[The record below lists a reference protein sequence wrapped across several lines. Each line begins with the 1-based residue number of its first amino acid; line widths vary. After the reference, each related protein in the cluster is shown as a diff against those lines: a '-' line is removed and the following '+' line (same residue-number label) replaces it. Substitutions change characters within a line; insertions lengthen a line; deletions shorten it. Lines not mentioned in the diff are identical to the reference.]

1 MTLGCFNVLHEQN
14 VPLIAHCFGLDIEK
28 NCHKSEIDR
37 KLLLVPVLHI
47 EGEMIYEIFSRV
59 KILQSF
65 VSYEIDIFKVKILNI
80 TFKNI

>member
-37 KLLLVPVLHI
+37 KLLLVLQT
-47 EGEMIYEIFSRV
+47 EGEMIYEIFFSSLLFHM
-59 KILQSF
+59 KLLF
-65 VSYEIDIFKVKILNI
+65 LK
-80 TFKNI
+80 

>member
-37 KLLLVPVLHI
+37 RLLLVLHI
-47 EGEMIYEIFSRV
+47 EGEMI
-59 KILQSF
+59 
-65 VSYEIDIFKVKILNI
+65 
-80 TFKNI
+80 

>member
-37 KLLLVPVLHI
+37 KLLLVLQT
-47 EGEMIYEIFSRV
+47 EGEMIYEIFFSSLLFHM
-59 KILQSF
+59 KL
-65 VSYEIDIFKVKILNI
+65 IFLK
-80 TFKNI
+80 

>member
-1 MTLGCFNVLHEQN
+1 MAVVTLGCFNVLHEQN

-28 NCHKSEIDR
+28 
-37 KLLLVPVLHI
+37 KLSQIRDWQKVTTGTSNWRGNDLWN
-47 EGEMIYEIFSRV
+47 IF
-59 KILQSF
+59 LESF